1 MSREF
6 GRMLRQINMGLPL
19 EDALNELLDRVK
31 SPDLELVV
39 TAILIQRQVGGN
51 LSEVL
56 DNISHTIRERVVL
69 KNQVKVLTSQGRLSG
84 IIISLLAP
92 ALAFII
98 YLMNPEF
105 MVVLVKEPI
114 GIIMLI
120 VAVFLQ
126 IIGVVFIRRIVDI
139 DM

>member
-1 MSREF
+1 
-6 GRMLRQINMGLPL
+6 MGLPL

-56 DNISHTIRERVVL
+56 DNISHTIRESVVL

-98 YLMNPEF
+98 YHEWSYG
-105 MVVLVKEPI
+105 EPGYYFI
-114 GIIMLI
+114 GIMLI

-126 IIGVVFIRRIVDI
+126 IIGCVY
-139 DM
+139 

>member
-1 MSREF
+1 M
-6 GRMLRQINMGLPL
+6 
-19 EDALNELLDRVK
+19 
-31 SPDLELVV
+31 
-39 TAILIQRQVGGN
+39 GGN

-114 GIIMLI
+114 GIILSLI
-120 VAVFLQ
+120 H
-126 IIGVVFIRRIVDI
+126 I
-139 DM
+139 

>member
-1 MSREF
+1 M
-6 GRMLRQINMGLPL
+6 
-19 EDALNELLDRVK
+19 
-31 SPDLELVV
+31 
-39 TAILIQRQVGGN
+39 
-51 LSEVL
+51 
-56 DNISHTIRERVVL
+56 
-69 KNQVKVLTSQGRLSG
+69 SG
-84 IIISLLAP
+84 ILISLLAP

-98 YLMNPEF
+98 YLMNWF